1 MKFYSDKLNKLFE
14 SADDCAKAEA
24 AAIKAEEEKK
34 AAEQKKAE
42 TRKARAKEV
51 EDALKASV
59 EARAKYDKLLREFCK
74 DYGAFHYSFNSENE
88 DENDIFNFFRLW

>member
-1 MKFYSDKLNKLFE
+1 MKYFSEKLNKLFDSSDE
-14 SADDCAKAEA
+14 CAKAEA

-34 AAEQKKAE
+34 VAEQKKAE

-74 DYGAFHYSFNSENE
+74 DYGAFHYSFNSE
-88 DENDIFNFFRLW
+88 DDDDIFNFFKLW

>member
-1 MKFYSDKLNKLFE
+1 MKYYSEKLNKLFDSSE
-14 SADDCAKAEA
+14 DCAKAEA
-24 AAIKAEEEKK
+24 AAVKAEEERK

-59 EARAKYDKLLREFCK
+59 EARAKYEELLRAFCK
-74 DYGAFHYSFNSENE
+74 DYGAFHYSFNS
-88 DENDIFNFFRLW
+88 DDIDNIFDFFRL